1 MGGGRE
7 GGGID
12 IGKKKTMGIEKA
24 DLEVISAI
32 AALKINSVFKLI
44 NQSATNL
51 VFIFLCMMKFPEPTK
66 VWSHQH
72 ACSTAT
78 QSAQPRGHG
87 IRGPPESPE
96 FPPPPPPPPHGKRER
111 NSRHEE
117 DAPGVGDAAS
127 SRWGGVPVI
136 AKNAT

>member
-12 IGKKKTMGIEKA
+12 IGKKKKTMGIEKA

-32 AALKINSVFKLI
+32 AALKINSVFKLV

-66 VWSHQH
+66 V
-72 ACSTAT
+72 
-78 QSAQPRGHG
+78 
-87 IRGPPESPE
+87 
-96 FPPPPPPPPHGKRER
+96 
-111 NSRHEE
+111 
-117 DAPGVGDAAS
+117 
-127 SRWGGVPVI
+127 
-136 AKNAT
+136 